1 MQIHSLPKIKKKNKR
16 LGRGPGSGR
25 GKTSGRGH
33 KGVKARS
40 GRLFF
45 IGFAGGNLPY
55 FRRIPKR
62 GFTHLKRRKERWQI
76 VNLKEINDK
85 FNAEEEVNPETLFSK
100 KLIKE
105 RNGLVKIL
113 GKGNIEKALSFSV
126 HRVSEKAK
134 EKIEKA
140 KGKIECLI
148 P

>member
-1 MQIHSLPKIKKKNKR
+1 MQIHSLPKIKKKSKR

-76 VNLKEINDK
+76 VNLKDINEK
-85 FNAEEEVNPETLFSK
+85 FNANEEVNPDTLFSK
-100 KLIKE
+100 RLIKE
-105 RNGLVKIL
+105 RSGLVKIL